1 MPLRTTQ
8 AIVIGGHN
16 LGEADRIVVF
26 FSRGAGKVRAVA
38 SGARRIRSRF
48 GGSLELFT
56 YGRLLY
62 FERPNRDLHRV
73 SEFAILHPYAGL
85 CAELGRLAAGAY
97 AVDLLRSAVEE
108 GEPPGGLFDLLLGI
122 LSELEE
128 GRPAEVAL
136 RAYEVRL
143 LALLGYLPELA
154 RCVGCRR
161 AVPEA
166 GPATFSPRQ
175 GGLLCPVCRTAA
187 PDPFP
192 VSRVALGF
200 LRGALRAEFRAA
212 ARAAL
217 PPAALEE
224 LGALLRAAY
233 QERVGRSPRSA
244 RFLEAVAASPAP
256 AGREGR

>member
-1 MPLRTTQ
+1 MPLKATQ

-26 FSRGAGKVRAVA
+26 LSRVAGKVRAVA
-38 SGARRIRSRF
+38 AGARRIRSRF

-73 SEFAILHPYAGL
+73 SEFAILHPYGGL
-85 CAELGRLAAGAY
+85 RTDLDRLGAGAY
-97 AVDLLRSAVEE
+97 AVDLLRGAVEE
-108 GEPPGGLFDLLLGI
+108 GEPPGGLFDLLLGV

-128 GRPAEVAL
+128 GRPAAPAL

-143 LALLGYLPELA
+143 LGLLGYLPELT

-161 AVPEA
+161 AVPETGA
-166 GPATFSPRQ
+166 ASFSPRQ
-175 GGLLCPVCRTAA
+175 GGLLCAVCGPAA

-192 VSRVALGF
+192 VSPEALGF

-217 PPAALEE
+217 PAPALEE
-224 LGALLRAAY
+224 LRALLRAAY
-233 QERVGRSPRSA
+233 LERVGRPVRA
-244 RFLEAVAASPAP
+244 AAFLESVAASAAP
-256 AGREGR
+256 LGSASA

>member
-1 MPLRTTQ
+1 P
-8 AIVIGGHN
+8 
-16 LGEADRIVVF
+16 
-26 FSRGAGKVRAVA
+26 
-38 SGARRIRSRF
+38 
-48 GGSLELFT
+48 
-56 YGRLLY
+56 
-62 FERPNRDLHRV
+62 
-73 SEFAILHPYAGL
+73 
-85 CAELGRLAAGAY
+85 
-97 AVDLLRSAVEE
+97 
-108 GEPPGGLFDLLLGI
+108 
-122 LSELEE
+122 
-128 GRPAEVAL
+128 AL

-143 LALLGYLPELA
+143 LALLGYLPELR

-166 GPATFSPRQ
+166 GSVSFSPRQ
-175 GGLLCPVCRTAA
+175 GGLLCPVCRDAA

-192 VSRVALGF
+192 VGPEALGF

-244 RFLEAVAASPAP
+244 TFLEAVAASPAP
-256 AGREGR
+256 AGGDSR

>member
-1 MPLRTTQ
+1 MPLKVTQ

-26 FSRGAGKVRAVA
+26 FSRGVGKVRAVA
-38 SGARRIRSRF
+38 AGARRIRSRF
-48 GGSLELFT
+48 GGCLELFT
-56 YGRLLY
+56 SGRLLY

-85 CAELGRLAAGAY
+85 RADLDRLAAGAY
-97 AVDLLRSAVEE
+97 AVDLLRGAVEE

-122 LSELEE
+122 LSELED
-128 GRPAEVAL
+128 GPPSAAAL

-143 LALLGYLPELA
+143 LCLLGYLPELT

-161 AVPEA
+161 AAPQA
-166 GPATFSPRQ
+166 ASAAFSPRQ
-175 GGLLCPVCRTAA
+175 GGLLCSTCRTAA

-192 VSRVALGF
+192 LGPEALGF
-200 LRGALRAEFRAA
+200 LRGALRAEFQAA

-224 LGALLRAAY
+224 LRALLRAAY
-233 QERVGRSPRSA
+233 QERVGRAPRSA
-244 RFLEAVAASPAP
+244 TFLEAVAASPAP
-256 AGREGR
+256 AAGESR

>member
-1 MPLRTTQ
+1 MPLRATQ

-26 FSRGAGKVRAVA
+26 FSRGAGKLRAVA
-38 SGARRIRSRF
+38 SGARRIRTRF

-62 FERPNRDLHRV
+62 FERPYRDLHRV

-85 CAELGRLAAGAY
+85 RTDLDRLAAGAY
-97 AVDLLRSAVEE
+97 AVDLLRGAVEE

-122 LSELEE
+122 LTELEE
-128 GRPAEVAL
+128 GRPTAAAL

-143 LALLGYLPELA
+143 LGLLGYLPELT
-154 RCVGCRR
+154 RCVGCRG
-161 AVPEA
+161 AVP
-166 GPATFSPRQ
+166 PAAPAAFSPRL
-175 GGLLCPVCRTAA
+175 GGLLCSACRAAA
-187 PDPFP
+187 PDPLP
-192 VSRVALGF
+192 VGPEALGF

-217 PPAALEE
+217 APAALEE
-224 LGALLRAAY
+224 LRALLRAAY
-233 QERVGRSPRSA
+233 LERVGRPPRSA
-244 RFLEAVAASPAP
+244 GFLEAVAASPAP
-256 AGREGR
+256 AGGDSR